1 MTLMIRPAEI
11 SDLAGILE
19 IVNDAILNSTAI
31 FSHHVVTLEN
41 RRAWFLDR
49 KERNFPVLVAAL
61 GNEILGFASFGDFRP
76 HDGYLHT
83 VEHSIYVH
91 RHHHGK
97 GVGKQL
103 MPPLFEAARAMG
115 KHIMIGGVSA
125 DNAGSI
131 HFHRSLGFSE
141 TGRLKEVGW
150 KFDRWLDL
158 VFMQKNL
165 DVSSSS
171 HVHP

>member
-1 MTLMIRPAEI
+1 MSLTIRSAENADLPA
-11 SDLAGILE
+11 ILE
-19 IVNDAILNSTAI
+19 IVNDEILNSTAI
-31 FSHHVVTLEN
+31 FSHNVVTLEN
-41 RRAWFLDR
+41 RREWFEAR
-49 KERNFPVLVAAL
+49 RERNFPVLVAVL
-61 GNEILGFASFGDFRP
+61 GKEILGFASFGEFRP

-103 MPPLFEAARAMG
+103 MPPLFDAARALG
-115 KHIMIGGVSA
+115 KHVMIGGISA

-131 HFHRSLGFSE
+131 HFHRKLGFSE
-141 TGRLKEVGW
+141 TGRLKQVGW

-158 VFMQKNL
+158 VFMQKIL
-165 DVSSSS
+165 DQ
-171 HVHP
+171 PGAIG